1 MKKQKSYQI
10 YVKHVNL
17 NGVKSKRF
25 RNAGLNNWF
34 VDKAK
39 AEARKAELE
48 EEVWSKFGVEYKIVT
63 VYC

>member
-1 MKKQKSYQI
+1 MVLSQ
-10 YVKHVNL
+10 
-17 NGVKSKRF
+17 KRF

-48 EEVWSKFGVEYKIVT
+48 EAWSKFGVEYKIVT

>member
-17 NGVKSKRF
+17 DGVKAKRF
-25 RNAGLNNWF
+25 SNAGLNNWF

-39 AEARKAELE
+39 AEARMKELE
-48 EEVWSKFGVEYKIVT
+48 EAWSKFGVEYKIVT
-63 VYC
+63 VYR

>member
-1 MKKQKSYQI
+1 MVLSQ
-10 YVKHVNL
+10 
-17 NGVKSKRF
+17 KRF

-48 EEVWSKFGVEYKIVT
+48 EAWSKFGVEYKIVT
-63 VYC
+63 VYR

>member
-17 NGVKSKRF
+17 DGVKSKRF
-25 RNAGLNNWF
+25 RNAGSNNWF
-34 VDKAK
+34 ADKAK

-48 EEVWSKFGVEYKIVT
+48 EAWSKFGVEYKIVT